1 MRLKTLKKNHLF
13 LHGKYGR
20 TQVLFACLVRK
31 KLTYSSLAKRNL
43 SINFVPIIITSCTI
57 ELFCVRKAFTT
68 AYSSGKAAGAKSL
81 TFRVLSEDLKLSLNV
96 KITSLGEGRFPLN
109 WPLFQK
115 HRMLFF
121 PGCDPVICINLT
133 GYSENYLNQVV
144 TDHAH

>member
-1 MRLKTLKKNHLF
+1 MRLKALKKNHLF

-81 TFRVLSEDLKLSLNV
+81 RVFSEDLKLSLNV
-96 KITSLGEGRFPLN
+96 KITSLGEGSFPLN
-109 WPLFQK
+109 
-115 HRMLFF
+115 
-121 PGCDPVICINLT
+121 
-133 GYSENYLNQVV
+133 
-144 TDHAH
+144 